1 MKEHFCPA
9 EQSIITYQGECSWC
23 GEIEGGVIE
32 VIKDIL
38 TGIDQTGIESSD
50 GWWETSTGAKLGA
63 EALKQILELL
73 AQTQEPVAMWDG
85 KYQIEFGNLS
95 AYKHGEHSWIP
106 LYTSPQRTWVGL
118 TDEEVSEV
126 FGGDIHAEH
135 SGELRFVRAIEAK
148 LKELNT

>member
-9 EQSIITYQGECSWC
+9 EQSTITYQGECSWC
-23 GEIEGGVIE
+23 GER
-32 VIKDIL
+32 
-38 TGIDQTGIESSD
+38 
-50 GWWETSTGAKLGA
+50 
-63 EALKQILELL
+63 EALAQTQEPKIGCVNHDCEKCK

-106 LYTSPQRTWVGL
+106 LYTTPPQRTWVGL
-118 TDEEVSEV
+118 TKKEILLVNEKQDESIIAAP
-126 FGGDIHAEH
+126 DD
-135 SGELRFVRAIEAK
+135 ELIQFARAIEAK

>member
-1 MKEHFCPA
+1 MTQEASNQLIDK
-9 EQSIITYQGECSWC
+9 IK
-23 GEIEGGVIE
+23 VIL
-32 VIKDIL
+32 K
-38 TGIDQTGIESSD
+38 GIDQTEIESAD

-106 LYTSPQRTWVGL
+106 LYTSPPQRTWVGL
-118 TDEEVSEV
+118 TRDEQS
-126 FGGDIHAEH
+126 
-135 SGELRFVRAIEAK
+135 FVYSNLHNATSREDSFWVDFANAIEAK
-148 LKELNT
+148 LKEKNT